1 MNFEMAETHTSTETH
16 NPTQNARITLD
27 TTGTIIHWNGSAER
41 IFGYSSKEVM
51 GKSILILFEKEFA
64 EKEKKIL
71 ARLKAGHI
79 EHYQTECVTKARNKV
94 FIEFAVFPV
103 KDESGNVVSISK
115 IGDDI
120 TEQREV
126 DEKQARLAAI
136 VDSSDDAIISKTLDG
151 IITTWNNAATKI
163 FGWTAE
169 EAIGKHI
176 TLIIPA
182 ERLAEETKIIESIR
196 RGEKV
201 DHFETVRIAKDGS
214 KRNLSITVSPIK
226 DVNGNIIGASK
237 IARDISVRAEAEE
250 QRRIYTERL
259 QELSKY
265 KDEFMVMASHELR
278 TPLTVILANLQM
290 LESIM
295 EEDPRS
301 KFIEKTIKQA
311 NKLASLI
318 TNLLDVSKIQ
328 AGKLRLNPTVF
339 EMNGLL
345 LEITSSLQQTTKNH
359 QIIFEVEEGN
369 LWVNADRERMEQVII
384 NLLSNAIKYSLDHTD
399 IIVHARKK
407 GGQILVSVHDSGIG
421 IPQKDIENV
430 FLRFYRVSGS
440 ASSFSGSGVGLY
452 ISSEIVKSHGG
463 SIWAKSKIG
472 KGSDFY
478 FSLPAA
484 QNKTGK

>member
-1 MNFEMAETHTSTETH
+1 
-16 NPTQNARITLD
+16 
-27 TTGTIIHWNGSAER
+27 
-41 IFGYSSKEVM
+41 
-51 GKSILILFEKEFA
+51 
-64 EKEKKIL
+64 
-71 ARLKAGHI
+71 
-79 EHYQTECVTKARNKV
+79 
-94 FIEFAVFPV
+94 
-103 KDESGNVVSISK
+103 
-115 IGDDI
+115 
-120 TEQREV
+120 
-126 DEKQARLAAI
+126 
-136 VDSSDDAIISKTLDG
+136 
-151 IITTWNNAATKI
+151 
-163 FGWTAE
+163 
-169 EAIGKHI
+169 
-176 TLIIPA
+176 
-182 ERLAEETKIIESIR
+182 
-196 RGEKV
+196 
-201 DHFETVRIAKDGS
+201 
-214 KRNLSITVSPIK
+214 
-226 DVNGNIIGASK
+226 
-237 IARDISVRAEAEE
+237 
-250 QRRIYTERL
+250 
-259 QELSKY
+259 
-265 KDEFMVMASHELR
+265 
-278 TPLTVILANLQM
+278 
-290 LESIM
+290 M

-407 GGQILVSVHDSGIG
+407 DEQILVSVHDSGIG

>member
-1 MNFEMAETHTSTETH
+1 MAETHTITETH
-16 NPTQNARITLD
+16 HPTHNARITLD
-27 TTGTIIHWNGSAER
+27 IDGRIIHWNGSAER
-41 IFGYSSKEVM
+41 IFGYSSKEVI

-71 ARLKAGHI
+71 RKLKDGQM
-79 EHYQTECVTKARNKV
+79 EHYQTECVTKAGNKV

-103 KDESGNVVSISK
+103 KDDSGKVVSISK

-120 TEQREV
+120 TEQREAE
-126 DEKQARLAAI
+126 EKQARLAAI

-151 IITTWNNAATKI
+151 IITTWNHAATKM

-176 TLIIPA
+176 SLIIPA

-196 RGEKV
+196 RGEKI
-201 DHFETVRIAKDGS
+201 DHFETVRVAKDGS

-226 DVNGNIIGASK
+226 DASGKIIGASK

-295 EEDPRS
+295 EEDPRL

-345 LEITSSLQQTTKNH
+345 LEITSNLQQTTKNH

-384 NLLSNAIKYSLDHTD
+384 NILSNAIKYSSDHSD
-399 IIVHARKK
+399 ITIRACKK
-407 GGQILVSVHDSGIG
+407 DGQILVSVHDTGIG

-463 SIWAKSKIG
+463 NIWAKSKIG

-478 FSLPAA
+478 FSIPAVE
-484 QNKTGK
+484 NKTGE

>member
-1 MNFEMAETHTSTETH
+1 
-16 NPTQNARITLD
+16 
-27 TTGTIIHWNGSAER
+27 
-41 IFGYSSKEVM
+41 
-51 GKSILILFEKEFA
+51 LFENEFA

-71 ARLKAGHI
+71 RKLKDGQM
-79 EHYQTECVTKARNKV
+79 EHYQTECVTKAGNKV

-103 KDESGNVVSISK
+103 KDDSGKVVSISK

-120 TEQREV
+120 TEQREAE
-126 DEKQARLAAI
+126 EKQARLAAI

-151 IITTWNNAATKI
+151 NITTWNHAATKM

-176 TLIIPA
+176 SLIIPA

-196 RGEKV
+196 RGEKI
-201 DHFETVRIAKDGS
+201 DHFETVRVAKDGS

-226 DVNGNIIGASK
+226 DASGKIIGASK

-295 EEDPRS
+295 EEDPRL

-345 LEITSSLQQTTKNH
+345 LEITSNLQQTTKNH

-384 NLLSNAIKYSLDHTD
+384 NILSNAIKYSSDHSD
-399 IIVHARKK
+399 ITIHACKK
-407 GGQILVSVHDSGIG
+407 DGQILVSVHDTGIG

-463 SIWAKSKIG
+463 NIWAKSKIG

-478 FSLPAA
+478 FSIPAVE
-484 QNKTGK
+484 NKTGE